1 MSAQSASPAVAT
13 HSDEIQDGIDQLKI
27 TNSNDDAAPSTRPAA
42 ATASPIANHTP
53 PILSRDMASPSGSP
67 SNQLPSTVG
76 ARTFGA
82 NRLPSGPASSQPLNG
97 VRPGAPGMA
106 PAPRIGMPPGSPAVG
121 ARPGGPPTRGMPPP
135 LMGMRGRG
143 GPMAG
148 GSSQTK
154 LPPSLQAKMDAA
166 SQMARV
172 AKEGS
177 SAANSS
183 NQNDPT
189 SVSSLLASAAARATA
204 PPASSSP
211 RPGPA
216 LGGLAARRAAAAAAA
231 AGGGGGGVAG
241 PSATPGR
248 PGMGLSGMAG
258 AGAGAGAPGMNRL
271 RRPGQGLTLSSMGGG
286 AGPGIGS
293 AGAPFSSFKGIVDPS
308 GRLNFQSKAVL
319 HADGVDF
326 SNGQSYKINKDEM
339 DLQEELG
346 KGNYGSVQKVYHK
359 PTKEIRLELDES
371 KLNGIIMEL
380 DILHRAVAPEI
391 VEFYGAF
398 TIESCVYYCMEY
410 MDAGSL
416 DRMHGDG
423 VPEDVLARITKSM
436 VKGLRFLKDELSV
449 MHRDVKPTNVLVNTK
464 GQVKLCDFGVSGQL
478 EKSLAKTNI
487 GCQSYMA
494 PERIKGESQNNL
506 GTYTVSS
513 DVWSVGL
520 SIIELAMGCYPYPP
534 ETYSN
539 VFAQLQAIVH
549 GPPPRLPEGYSD
561 IAQDFVAQ
569 CLQKEPERRWTYA
582 QLLEHPWMKQDDER
596 DVDMVGWVQRAL
608 ESRAAK
614 KKNGAPTSTSG
625 PEAVQGHA
633 EKASVVPPV
642 SSPSKSQQPTEVG
655 SSASA
660 QPQ

>member
-1 MSAQSASPAVAT
+1 MDAQQPTTDSLEKDIDALNIAPKPEEDATSTSSSPVVRRDMVSPAPP
-13 HSDEIQDGIDQLKI
+13 
-27 TNSNDDAAPSTRPAA
+27 AAP
-42 ATASPIANHTP
+42 
-53 PILSRDMASPSGSP
+53 
-67 SNQLPSTVG
+67 G

-82 NRLPSGPASSQPLNG
+82 NRLPSGSQPGPQPMNG
-97 VRPGAPGMA
+97 RRPLA
-106 PAPRIGMPPGSPAVG
+106 PAPRIGVPPSAAPGASNGAPGPGGRMGQPPGG
-121 ARPGGPPTRGMPPP
+121 AGRGMPPP

-143 GPMAG
+143 GVMSPG
-148 GSSQTK
+148 QGTGQTK
-154 LPPSLQAKMDAA
+154 LPPSLQAKMDA
-166 SQMARV
+166 QMARV

-177 SAANSS
+177 SAV
-183 NQNDPT
+183 QMDKNDPT
-189 SVSSLLASAAARATA
+189 SMSSLLASAAARASA
-204 PPASSSP
+204 PATPSSP
-211 RPGPA
+211 AARPGPPMA
-216 LGGLAARRAAAAAAA
+216 LGGLAARRAAAAAA
-231 AGGGGGGVAG
+231 GGGAAPSLAGRAG
-241 PSATPGR
+241 PSMGLG
-248 PGMGLSGMAG
+248 GMGGGPPPTGMAG
-258 AGAGAGAPGMNRL
+258 RL

-286 AGPGIGS
+286 AGPGIGAS
-293 AGAPFSSFKGIVDPS
+293 DAPFSSFKGIVDPS

-326 SNGQSYKINKDEM
+326 TNGPSYKINKDEM
-339 DLQEELG
+339 ELQEELG

-359 PTKEIRLELDES
+359 PTKVVMAMKEIRLELDES

-561 IAQDFVAQ
+561 VAQDFVAQ
-569 CLQKEPERRWTYA
+569 CLQKEPEKRWTYA

-596 DVDMVGWVQRAL
+596 DVDMVGWVQRAM
-608 ESRAAK
+608 EARAAK
-614 KKNGAPTSTSG
+614 KKAGAGAGATSSAPVEGPTSI
-625 PEAVQGHA
+625 PVEVAAAAVQD
-633 EKASVVPPV
+633 PP
-642 SSPSKSQQPTEVG
+642 STQT
-655 SSASA
+655 
-660 QPQ
+660 